1 MKERKQ
7 PETLR
12 LREVTATF
20 TVSDIDKSLAWY
32 RDVVGFVPGEVYK
45 DDEGRLQGVILLAGQ
60 VKLFLGQDD
69 FVKGKDRVKGQGFRL
84 FCVTHQDIDELA
96 EAIKSRGGELT
107 QEPED
112 RPWGARDFA
121 LVDPDGFALSI
132 TSPHPD

>member
-1 MKERKQ
+1 MQERKQ
-7 PETLR
+7 PESLR

-20 TVSDIDKSLAWY
+20 TVSDIEKSLAWY
-32 RDVVGFVPGEVYK
+32 RDVVGFAVLETYK
-45 DDEGRLQGVILLAGQ
+45 NDEGYLDGVVLVAGQ

-69 FVKGKDRVKGQGFRL
+69 FVKGKNREKGQGFRL

-96 EAIKSRGGELT
+96 AAIKSRGGELT
-107 QEPED
+107 QEPEN